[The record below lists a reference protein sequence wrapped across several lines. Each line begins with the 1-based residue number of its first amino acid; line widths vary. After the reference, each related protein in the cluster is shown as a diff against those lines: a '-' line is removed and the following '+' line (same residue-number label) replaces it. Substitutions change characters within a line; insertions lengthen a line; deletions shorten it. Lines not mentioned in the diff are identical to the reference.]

1 MVAAF
6 TVGGRLVGYMV
17 VWVAVYVDEGTNLR
31 IKVKGKDILIKQ
43 RKKGGVFF
51 SYE

>member
-1 MVAAF
+1 M
-6 TVGGRLVGYMV
+6 GGRLVAYMV

-31 IKVKGKDILIKQ
+31 IKIKRKYILIKQ

-51 SYE
+51 YLFFE